1 LTEERRPVP
10 DRQRDLDQQVEELAR
25 RLAGVVNGA
34 GESRAALR
42 EYAIELLKE
51 ETELGDVPEPSSGAK
66 THATGTNPLGL
77 ALLLGLVA
85 LPLVVV
91 FWPIGLTLLA
101 MALILGVWGVVATLV
116 RR

>member
-1 LTEERRPVP
+1 M
-10 DRQRDLDQQVEELAR
+10 
-25 RLAGVVNGA
+25 VNGA
-34 GESRAALR
+34 GSESRAALR

-51 ETELGDVPEPSSGAK
+51 ETELGDVPETAPGAK

-85 LPLVVV
+85 LPLIVV
-91 FWPIGLTLLA
+91 FWPVGLTLFA
-101 MALILGVWGVVATLV
+101 MAFVLGLWGVIATLV